1 MIIFLSTESEDMA
14 QITEANEMGDKAPGP
29 EQLDDKL
36 VEEVE
41 KETENISAT
50 EDSISES
57 ISAEQSEESLMQAE

>member
-1 MIIFLSTESEDMA
+1 MA
-14 QITEANEMGDKAPGP
+14 QITETNEMGDKAPGP

-36 VEEVE
+36 VEEDE
-41 KETENISAT
+41 KEAENISTT